1 MPETHTSPSRPG
13 IAAEAEA
20 NTATAASLWQIL
32 LIFLRLGC
40 TSFGGPV
47 AHLAFFQTEFVEKR
61 RWLSA
66 SAYADLVA
74 LCQFLPG
81 PASSQVGMAL
91 GWQQA
96 GWRGALLAFAGFTL
110 PSASLLMAAAIGLL
124 HGAVLNAGAQLGL
137 LLVTMAVVA
146 QALWSMQRS
155 LCRGLRERVL
165 ALVVAGCL
173 LLTGGG
179 LLWQLL
185 LMLCVV
191 VLSVALRGAAMRG
204 MALRG
209 VVWQRGD
216 RQHSAGSAQPSS
228 AAAVSS
234 ATQPSSAA
242 PAPSLALSHQCQEQ
256 SDQRQG
262 LTTQGKTRLAM
273 VCLGLLTGLLLLTP
287 WLAQQSPDSLLLQ
300 LTDRLLRAGSLVF
313 GGGHV
318 VLPWLHSEFVG
329 SGMVSEQLLASGY
342 GMTQAMPGP
351 LFSVSALLGTAS
363 SLAAGASPLVAVGY
377 GIWAL
382 LVMFLPAWLLV
393 LAAMPYW
400 QQLRAQPRLQAMLQA
415 VNAAVVGLLLVAW
428 LQLWPSLL
436 ASPLLANGSTSAQ
449 GFWSVQG
456 FLSAQGCVASLG
468 AAVCALVSLSW
479 LLQQRW
485 LPVWGLVALAAAVGQ
500 WLGR

>member
-1 MPETHTSPSRPG
+1 MHQVNSGNNQATTSFV
-13 IAAEAEA
+13 
-20 NTATAASLWQIL
+20 NLWQIWW
-32 LIFLRLGC
+32 IFLRLGC

-110 PSASLLMAAAIGLL
+110 PSALLLMAAAIGLL

-191 VLSVALRGAAMRG
+191 VLSVAP
-204 MALRG
+204 RG

-216 RQHSAGSAQPSS
+216 RQHSAVSAQPSS
-228 AAAVSS
+228 TAAVSA

-256 SDQRQG
+256 SDQRQA
-262 LTTQGKTRLAM
+262 LTSAGKARLAM

-287 WLAQQSPDSLLLQ
+287 WLAQQWPDSLLLQ

-329 SGMVSEQLLASGY
+329 SGLVSEQLLASGY

-363 SLAAGASPLVAVGY
+363 SLAAGASPLLAMGY

-436 ASPLLANGSTSAQ
+436 ASPLLANGNA
-449 GFWSVQG
+449 SVQG
-456 FLSAQGCVASLG
+456 FLSAQGIVTSLG
-468 AAVCALVSLSW
+468 AAVFALVSLIW

>member
-1 MPETHTSPSRPG
+1 MPETHTSPSRPA

-20 NTATAASLWQIL
+20 NTATAASLWQVL

-74 LCQFLPG
+74 LCHFLPG

-110 PSASLLMAAAIGLL
+110 PSALLLMAAAIGLL

-146 QALWSMQRS
+146 QALWTMQRS

-173 LLTGGG
+173 LITGGG

-191 VLSVALRGAAMRG
+191 VLSVALRG
-204 MALRG
+204 MALHG

-216 RQHSAGSAQPSS
+216 RQHSAGIAQSSS

-234 ATQPSSAA
+234 ATKPSSAA
-242 PAPSLALSHQCQEQ
+242 LAPSLALSHQCQ
-256 SDQRQG
+256 G
-262 LTTQGKTRLAM
+262 LTSAGKARLAM
-273 VCLGLLTGLLLLTP
+273 VCLGLLGGLLLLTP
-287 WLAQQSPDSLLLQ
+287 WLAQQWPDSLLLQ

-329 SGMVSEQLLASGY
+329 NGLVSEQLLVSGY

-436 ASPLLANGSTSAQ
+436 ASPLLANGSHSAQ
-449 GFWSVQG
+449 GFLSVQG
-456 FLSAQGCVASLG
+456 FLSAQGSVASLG

>member
-1 MPETHTSPSRPG
+1 MPETHTSPSRSG

-110 PSASLLMAAAIGLL
+110 PSALLLMAAAIGLL
-124 HGAVLNAGAQLGL
+124 HGAVLNAGSLLGL
-137 LLVTMAVVA
+137 QLVTLAVVA
-146 QALWSMQRS
+146 QALWTMQRS

-165 ALVVAGCL
+165 ALVAAGCL

-185 LMLCVV
+185 LMLSVV
-191 VLSVALRGAAMRG
+191 VLSVALRGV
-204 MALRG
+204 ALRG
-209 VVWQRGD
+209 VVWQRGEL
-216 RQHSAGSAQPSS
+216 QHSAGSAEPSS
-228 AAAVSS
+228 AAAVS
-234 ATQPSSAA
+234 AAIQLSSAA
-242 PAPSLALSHQCQEQ
+242 LAPSLALSHQCQEQ

-262 LTTQGKTRLAM
+262 LSTQGKARLAM
-273 VCLGLLTGLLLLTP
+273 VCLGLLAGMLLLTP
-287 WLAQQSPDSLLLQ
+287 WLALHWPDSLLLQ
-300 LTDRLLRAGSLVF
+300 LADRLLRAGSLVF

-329 SGMVSEQLLASGY
+329 SGIVSEPLLVSGY
-342 GMTQAMPGP
+342 GLTQAMPGP

-363 SLAAGASPLVAVGY
+363 ALAAGASPLLAMGY

-436 ASPLLANGSTSAQ
+436 ASPLLANGSASAQ
-449 GFWSVQG
+449 GFWSAQGFVASLG
-456 FLSAQGCVASLG
+456 FLSALG

>member
-1 MPETHTSPSRPG
+1 MPENHTSPSRTV
-13 IAAEAEA
+13 IAAEAET

-110 PSASLLMAAAIGLL
+110 PSALLLMAAAIGLL

-155 LCRGLRERVL
+155 LCRGLRERGL

-185 LMLCVV
+185 LMLGVALLGGYLLGV
-191 VLSVALRGAAMRG
+191 RRSTLTESVAPANLKARCVEAATSVNRQALSRDNK
-204 MALRG
+204 ALR
-209 VVWQRGD
+209 
-216 RQHSAGSAQPSS
+216 
-228 AAAVSS
+228 
-234 ATQPSSAA
+234 
-242 PAPSLALSHQCQEQ
+242 LAIF
-256 SDQRQG
+256 
-262 LTTQGKTRLAM
+262 
-273 VCLGLLTGLLLLTP
+273 CLGLLGGLLLLTP
-287 WLAQQSPDSLLLQ
+287 WLAQQSPESLLLQ

-329 SGMVSEQLLASGY
+329 SGLVSEQLLASGY

-363 SLAAGASPLVAVGY
+363 SLAAGASPWQAFGY

-436 ASPLLANGSTSAQ
+436 ASPLLANGSVTLLGS
-449 GFWSVQG
+449 
-456 FLSAQGCVASLG
+456 VASLG
-468 AAVCALVSLSW
+468 AAVFALVSLTW

-500 WLGR
+500 WLGS

>member
-1 MPETHTSPSRPG
+1 MHQVNSGNNQATTSFV
-13 IAAEAEA
+13 
-20 NTATAASLWQIL
+20 SLWQIWW
-32 LIFLRLGC
+32 IFLRLGC
-40 TSFGGPV
+40 TSFGGPA
-47 AHLAFFQTEFVEKR
+47 AHLAFFQHEFVEKR
-61 RWLSA
+61 RWLNA
-66 SAYADLVA
+66 SAYAELVA

-96 GWRGALLAFAGFTL
+96 GWRGALMAFAGFTL
-110 PSASLLMAAAIGLL
+110 PSALLLMAAAIGLL
-124 HGAVLNAGAQLGL
+124 HGAVLNSGAQLGL

-146 QALWSMQRS
+146 QALWTMQGS
-155 LCRGLRERVL
+155 LCNGWRERVL
-165 ALVVAGCL
+165 ALVVAACL
-173 LLTGGG
+173 LLSGGG

-185 LMLCVV
+185 LMLG
-191 VLSVALRGAAMRG
+191 VALLGGVFQRVQLLSRGSAN
-204 MALRG
+204 
-209 VVWQRGD
+209 
-216 RQHSAGSAQPSS
+216 QHSAAIVSALAQP
-228 AAAVSS
+228 AAEA
-234 ATQPSSAA
+234 PSTK
-242 PAPSLALSHQCQEQ
+242 PAPLRQALSRD
-256 SDQRQG
+256 SKV
-262 LTTQGKTRLAM
+262 LRLAIF
-273 VCLGLLTGLLLLTP
+273 CLGLLGCLLLLTP
-287 WLAQQSPDSLLLQ
+287 WLAQQWPESLLLQ

-342 GMTQAMPGP
+342 GITQAMPGP
-351 LFSVSALLGTAS
+351 LFSVSALLGAAS
-363 SLAAGASPLVAVGY
+363 SLATNASPWLAFGY

-436 ASPLLANGSTSAQ
+436 ASPLLASSGLTSLWSNLANGSA
-449 GFWSVQG
+449 WSLDAFVP
-456 FLSAQGCVASLG
+456 LG
-468 AAVCALVSLSW
+468 AAVLSLLGSVL

-485 LPVWGLVALAAAVGQ
+485 LPVWSIVALAAALGQ
-500 WLGR
+500 WLAA

>member
-1 MPETHTSPSRPG
+1 MHQMNSGNNQATTSFV
-13 IAAEAEA
+13 
-20 NTATAASLWQIL
+20 NLWQIWW
-32 LIFLRLGC
+32 IFLRLGC

-66 SAYADLVA
+66 SAYAELVA

-96 GWRGALLAFAGFTL
+96 GWRGALMAFAGFTL
-110 PSASLLMAAAIGLL
+110 PSALLLMAAAIGLL

-146 QALWSMQRS
+146 QALWTMQRS
-155 LCRGLRERVL
+155 LCNGWRERVL
-165 ALVVAGCL
+165 ALVIAACL
-173 LLTGGG
+173 LLSGGG

-185 LMLCVV
+185 LILGVALLGGCLFGVRRSG
-191 VLSVALRGAAMRG
+191 LTESVAPANLKARGVEAATSVNRQALSRDNK
-204 MALRG
+204 ALR
-209 VVWQRGD
+209 
-216 RQHSAGSAQPSS
+216 
-228 AAAVSS
+228 
-234 ATQPSSAA
+234 
-242 PAPSLALSHQCQEQ
+242 LAIF
-256 SDQRQG
+256 
-262 LTTQGKTRLAM
+262 
-273 VCLGLLTGLLLLTP
+273 CLGLLGGLLLLTP
-287 WLAQQSPDSLLLQ
+287 WLAQQWPDSLLLQ

-329 SGMVSEQLLASGY
+329 SGMVSDQLLASGY
-342 GMTQAMPGP
+342 GITQAMPGP

-363 SLAAGASPLVAVGY
+363 SLAAGASPWLAFGY

-400 QQLRAQPRLQAMLQA
+400 QQLRAQPRLQAMLRA

-436 ASPLLANGSTSAQ
+436 ASPLLASSGLTSLWPNLANGSA
-449 GFWSVQG
+449 WSLDSV
-456 FLSAQGCVASLG
+456 VPLG
-468 AAVCALVSLSW
+468 AALLALLASV
-479 LLQQRW
+479 LLLHQRW

-500 WLGR
+500 WLAA